1 MVRPIISCV
10 LLGVTASIALVAA
23 QGNPAAPPP
32 GRGGLPRP
40 EPYDF
45 NDHGGWVS
53 IFDGTLKD
61 WEANPDVWHVEN
73 GVITAVST
81 TERRLGTTYIYWKGG
96 ELADFELKLEEKL
109 EGDVHSGIA
118 YRSWIG
124 SPAPRAAGPG
134 AAGAGGAG
142 GVGGRAPQPPPD
154 VPSDPRWMLAGPGC
168 DFDADRR
175 NSGNIEERYTPR
187 RILATRG
194 MAVRMD
200 AGVPARIVGT
210 FGDPDALMNDIKTDD
225 WNQIHV
231 IVRGHQFT
239 NIINGRL
246 MAMAIDDDPAAFHAK
261 GLIGWSIEQSLGRV
275 SVRNIWLKK
284 L

>member
-1 MVRPIISCV
+1 M
-10 LLGVTASIALVAA
+10 LAA
-23 QGNPAAPPP
+23 QAPPP
-32 GRGGLPRP
+32 PGQQPGQGRGLPRP

-45 NDHGGWVS
+45 TDHAGWTS

-61 WEANPDVWHVEN
+61 WEGNPDVWKVEN
-73 GVITAVST
+73 GAITAASSP
-81 TERRLGTTYIYWKGG
+81 ERRLGTTYIFWKGG
-96 ELADFELKLEEKL
+96 EIADFELKLEVKL

-124 SPAPRAAGPG
+124 SPAPRAAGPAPG
-134 AAGAGGAG
+134 AAPGGGAGAGA
-142 GVGGRAPQPPPD
+142 GGRAPQPPPD

-187 RILATRG
+187 RILAARG
-194 MAVRMD
+194 LAVRID
-200 AGVPARIVGT
+200 SGVPPRIVGT

-231 IVRGHQFT
+231 IARGHQLT

-246 MAMAIDDDPAAFHAK
+246 MAMAIDDDSAAFHAK
-261 GLIGWSIEQSLGRV
+261 GLIGWSIETGTGRV